1 MSSPLIK
8 IKSIAH
14 NKIAAV
20 QPAKLQVDVHLLIGS
35 LHQHHS
41 IHSLGLH
48 LSEQLDQLLQG
59 VTGIMD
65 VLNNQ
70 DVLILKL
77 LGLQL
82 GLKDQLAGRLRP
94 RVTPAPD
101 ELMSVGMLD
110 LLTKSEKNMKA
121 PLSTQTTTS
130 SNSPSFCRI
139 EE

>member
-1 MSSPLIK
+1 
-8 IKSIAH
+8 
-14 NKIAAV
+14 
-20 QPAKLQVDVHLLIGS
+20 
-35 LHQHHS
+35 
-41 IHSLGLH
+41 
-48 LSEQLDQLLQG
+48 
-59 VTGIMD
+59 MD

-110 LLTKSEKNMKA
+110 SLD
-121 PLSTQTTTS
+121 QI
-130 SNSPSFCRI
+130 R
-139 EE
+139 EEHEGPFEHTNNH

>member
-1 MSSPLIK
+1 MSSPLIE

-20 QPAKLQVDVHLLIGS
+20 QPAKLQVDVHLLIRS

-48 LSEQLDQLLQG
+48 LSEQFDQLLQG

-110 LLTKSEKNMKA
+110 SLD
-121 PLSTQTTTS
+121 QI
-130 SNSPSFCRI
+130 R
-139 EE
+139 EEHEGPFEHTNNH